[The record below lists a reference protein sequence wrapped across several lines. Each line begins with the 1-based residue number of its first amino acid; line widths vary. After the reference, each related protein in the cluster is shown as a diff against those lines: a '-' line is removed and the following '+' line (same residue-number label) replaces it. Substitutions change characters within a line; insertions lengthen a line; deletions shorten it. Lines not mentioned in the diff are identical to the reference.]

1 MEDEQPYRTAY
12 HFQPPNN
19 WMNDPNGPMYYKG
32 VYHLFY
38 QYNPKGPVFGNMAW
52 AHSVSYNLVDWI
64 HLDIALNPTDPD
76 IDINGCWSGSTT
88 HLPNDKLAI
97 LYTGRDSKKHQV
109 QNLAT
114 PKNPSDPFLREWAKS
129 PLNPIISPSPDFDP
143 KEFRDP
149 TTAWLGPDKI
159 WRIVIGAKMGNGKWA
174 GLLFKSSDFENWTR
188 STKSPFSKLFENND
202 LILECPDFFPVGIN
216 GSDGDNNYMN
226 NNDQYNYEKMK
237 KKYALKVS
245 FLDNKHDYYVLGQ
258 YCPETEE
265 FNPESEV
272 IDLRLD
278 YGKFYASKS
287 FYDHEQKRRVIWG
300 WIMES
305 DNDVDANVRG
315 WSGLQSFPRTIVL
328 SESGKQLIQWPIEE
342 IEKLRR
348 DEKVSLQNK
357 ELHSDSI
364 FEISGITASQVDI
377 EVSFEIE
384 VSELEEAELINP
396 SWINPQLLCNEKNS
410 SVKGIFGPF
419 GLKVLASN
427 DLSEQTSIFFHIFKT
442 NETEKKFKIL
452 MCSDQSRSSL
462 RDGVDKHIYGTFLD
476 LDPCQEKITL
486 RILIDHSI
494 VESFG
499 GEGRSVITARV
510 YPKLAINKG
519 SHLYAFNNGT
529 KSVKISNLNAWSMKN
544 AQFESRIGQENF

>member
-1 MEDEQPYRTAY
+1 
-12 HFQPPNN
+12 
-19 WMNDPNGPMYYKG
+19 
-32 VYHLFY
+32 
-38 QYNPKGPVFGNMAW
+38 MAW

-237 KKYALKVS
+237 KKYALK
-245 FLDNKHDYYVLGQ
+245 
-258 YCPETEE
+258 
-265 FNPESEV
+265 
-272 IDLRLD
+272 
-278 YGKFYASKS
+278 
-287 FYDHEQKRRVIWG
+287 
-300 WIMES
+300 
-305 DNDVDANVRG
+305 
-315 WSGLQSFPRTIVL
+315 SFPRTIVL

-342 IEKLRR
+342 IEKLRS

-384 VSELEEAELINP
+384 VSELEEAEPMNP

-427 DLSEQTSIFFHIFKT
+427 DLSEQTSIFFHILKT

-462 RDGVDKHIYGTFLD
+462 RDG
-476 LDPCQEKITL
+476 
-486 RILIDHSI
+486 IDHSI